1 MKKVLLAF
9 CMLLVGVITSQ
20 ATSLFP
26 YFGDLVGNYDTL
38 KDSDNQFVAKGV
50 SMLGDIEATESFM
63 ADVIPDDV
71 SKSKEGNN
79 VTVYISNN
87 HPEDDVID
95 TEIRVSA
102 IYLVQQAGGC
112 IVYLTES
119 TAMQQKEY
127 QSEITSGKM

>member
-26 YFGDLVGNYDTL
+26 FFGDLVGNYDTL

-63 ADVIPDDV
+63 AAAGSPTATTCPSRCKPLYKNHLQICSTKAKLLADSPQGNTNTLLPVMSYNLARRSSV
-71 SKSKEGNN
+71 TTKS
-79 VTVYISNN
+79 
-87 HPEDDVID
+87 
-95 TEIRVSA
+95 SA
-102 IYLVQQAGGC
+102 
-112 IVYLTES
+112 
-119 TAMQQKEY
+119 
-127 QSEITSGKM
+127 